1 MDECAFHF
9 IQKTVSIHL
18 NYPLGEIVCVVLLL
32 FSGILL
38 FPRSLE
44 NTDTNK
50 TSKIKKMLEWTQEFL
65 MDHFGHQ
72 LLNLQI

>member
-50 TSKIKKMLEWTQEFL
+50 TSKIKKNVG
-65 MDHFGHQ
+65 MDTRVPDGPLWLSH
-72 LLNLQI
+72 